1 MTQSMETPEIF
12 ENPQGF
18 RTLFKNKNF
27 LNLWLGQIFS
37 QLADRVIF
45 VVFVAFIAFNFG
57 TQTSLQ
63 SWLYVFFTI
72 PAIMLTS
79 VAGVFIDRW
88 DKKKTMIVTNLMRA
102 FIIAMMPI
110 FSDTLFHIYALAF
123 LLSSATQFFVPAE
136 ASMIPCLVKQ
146 EQLMSANSL
155 FTMTMMGSLVFGFVL
170 GDPLINIFGLS
181 SVNFSISAF
190 FIVAAIF
197 LNFIKHEDA
206 CETKEKHKTFGEFY
220 GDLKEGI
227 SYVKNTPVVLNS
239 IAKLTVL
246 FSIVVMMSILAI
258 SISQEFLYPDNKALG
273 AQKFVYIVTHCGLG
287 MLIGGF
293 LVGKVFR
300 DLNKMKLIYTGF
312 TIIGASLFALSCV
325 KFLSNQECIHF
336 NSWKLMGVY
345 FEQFSLTSRMLYS
358 YLMAAIFGLGCAFVA
373 IPTQTLLHKNIKEN
387 MRGKVFGVQFTMLST
402 ASTLPVVIAAFGADA
417 IGVNYMLLLVSL
429 PVLYF
434 SAKKLNDILVD

>member
-1 MTQSMETPEIF
+1 MTQDIESQEIF
-12 ENPQGF
+12 ENTQGF

-27 LNLWLGQIFS
+27 LNLWCGQIFS

-45 VVFVAFIAFNFG
+45 VVFVAFIASHFG

-72 PAIMLTS
+72 PAILLTS

-88 DKKKTMIVTNLMRA
+88 NKKKTMISTNLIRA
-102 FIIAMMPI
+102 FIIALMPF
-110 FSDTLFHIYALAF
+110 FSGTLFHIYALAF

-136 ASMIPCLVKQ
+136 ASIIPSLVKH

-170 GDPLINIFGLS
+170 GDPLINIFGIE
-181 SVNFSISAF
+181 SVNIAISFFFLAAAF
-190 FIVAAIF
+190 F
-197 LNFIKHEDA
+197 LMFIKCPEGGCKVEH
-206 CETKEKHKTFGEFY
+206 HKTFDEFFGE
-220 GDLKEGI
+220 LKDGI
-227 SYVKNTPVVLNS
+227 NYVKNTPVVLNS
-239 IAKLTVL
+239 IIKLTVL

-258 SISQEFLYPDNKALG
+258 SISQEFLYPDNKVLG
-273 AQKFVYIVTHCGLG
+273 AQKFVYIVCYCGLG
-287 MLIGGF
+287 MLLGGF

-300 DLNKMKLIYTGF
+300 ALNKIKLIYTGF
-312 TIIGASLFALSCV
+312 LIMGVSLFALSCV
-325 KFLSNQECIHF
+325 KFIPNSELVNFEARHF
-336 NSWKLMGVY
+336 FGVY
-345 FEQFSLTSRMLYS
+345 FEQFSLTARMFYS
-358 YLMAAIFGLGCAFVA
+358 YLMSAIFGLGCAFIA
-373 IPTQTLLHKNIKEN
+373 IPTQTLLHKNIIEN

-429 PVLYF
+429 PLLFF
-434 SAKKLNDILVD
+434 SLKKLKQILAV